1 MKIVPMSRTSMPA
14 LAIRRA
20 TPSPASMTLDPIAQ
34 IFNGHD
40 IGTGLIYQDPNIK
53 VSAVQNSHFDFHKG
67 SATGKHKSY
76 SYRFEMS
83 DRVIVFTGDT
93 GVSEWDEHFCR

>member
-1 MKIVPMSRTSMPA
+1 
-14 LAIRRA
+14 
-20 TPSPASMTLDPIAQ
+20 
-34 IFNGHD
+34 
-40 IGTGLIYQDPNIK
+40 
-53 VSAVQNSHFDFHKG
+53 VSTVQNSHFDFHKG

-93 GVSEWDEHFCR
+93 GVSDALIGRETGPDLIISDYHLNDGGNPASAQ